1 MTHLISLFEVLGYF
15 SICDFSGFSKI
26 LARPKAFSNLVV
38 ISLREVVLD
47 LCELECLTVLLV
59 HGSEPVLA
67 IKLAY
72 LTVAFV
78 SVLLRTDVGKL
89 MG

>member
-15 SICDFSGFSKI
+15 IICDFSSFAKI

-47 LCELECLTVLLV
+47 LRELECLIVLLV

-67 IKLAY
+67 IKLSY
-72 LTVAFV
+72 LTDAFV
-78 SVLLRTDVGKL
+78 SVLLRTDV
-89 MG
+89 